1 MPRPRRNPFDLVLG
15 LVGFLFVVTAASYCV
30 TVLRGVRPAGDV
42 APHPL
47 DRFMADHGTT
57 ALVVEL
63 VLLAVAPSPSLAVPG
78 SHTYA
83 DVCRRM
89 LTYLSF
95 GYRDILC
102 NMYTTHCQNLCPSSR

>member
-1 MPRPRRNPFDLVLG
+1 MPRPRRNPFDIVLG

-63 VLLAVAPSPSLAVPG
+63 VLLAIATFLSIAMDEIGGRETRRLLAEHRDRETRAGTPGDAPREERP
-78 SHTYA
+78 
-83 DVCRRM
+83 
-89 LTYLSF
+89 
-95 GYRDILC
+95 
-102 NMYTTHCQNLCPSSR
+102 

>member
-1 MPRPRRNPFDLVLG
+1 MPRPRRNPVDLILG

-63 VLLAVAPSPSLAVPG
+63 VLLAVATFLSIAFDEIGGRESRRLLAE
-78 SHTYA
+78 HRDRALRA
-83 DVCRRM
+83 DAAGDAPPETR
-89 LTYLSF
+89 
-95 GYRDILC
+95 
-102 NMYTTHCQNLCPSSR
+102 P